1 MTGLVA
7 ALATLIL
14 AGLAIFQIALIAKA
28 PIGFMA
34 WGGQHRVL
42 PTKLRIASASSI
54 ILYILFALI
63 ALSKAGLVAIF
74 PEGLFLSIIL
84 WILTAYFYLGILL
97 NGMSPS
103 KYERYVM
110 TPVAATLAIL
120 FSYLAIA

>member
-28 PIGFMA
+28 PIGYLA
-34 WGGQHRVL
+34 WGGQHVVL

-54 ILYILFALI
+54 VLYILFAII
-63 ALSKAGLVAIF
+63 ALSKAGLVDVF
-74 PEGLFLSIIL
+74 PEGLFLTIVL
-84 WILTAYFYLGILL
+84 WILTVYFYLGILL

-103 KYERYVM
+103 KYERYIM
-110 TPVAATLAIL
+110 TPIAATLAIL